1 MQKKKTMKPIR
12 TVALITK
19 SDLSRDPFLKEI
31 RKNKFKISETPDAI
45 LACGGDGT
53 LLAAVH
59 KYPSVP
65 VLFIRTTTPPH
76 TKPQEEVHSLAMFSK
91 KLRALRSCEYSLREY
106 PLIKGRVGGRN
117 VWAINDIV
125 IRNKHPTHAIRFI
138 VKTNFHSKQFPKH
151 VGDGIVVS
159 TPLGSTG
166 YFNSITRKHFS
177 QGLGV
182 AFNNTIRPEQPLLLS
197 SKSRIICK
205 ILRGNAT
212 LSADN
217 VRGVLSLK
225 ENDTVRISQSKK
237 FCRLIHL

>member
-1 MQKKKTMKPIR
+1 MKKTTMKPIR
-12 TVALITK
+12 CVALITK
-19 SDLSRDPFLKEI
+19 SDLSREPFLKEI
-31 RKNKFKISETPDAI
+31 RKCELRISATPDAV

-91 KLRALRSCEYSLREY
+91 KLRLLHSSEYDLREY
-106 PLIKGRVGGRN
+106 PLLKGSVRGRDI
-117 VWAINDIV
+117 WAINDIV
-125 IRNKHPTHAIRFI
+125 IRNKHPTHAIRFV
-138 VKTNFHSKQFPKH
+138 VKTTSPSKQIPRH
-151 VGDGIVVS
+151 IGDGIVVS

-166 YFNSITRKHFS
+166 YFNSITRRNFS

-182 AFNNTIRPEQPLLLS
+182 AFNNTIRPEQPLHLS
-197 SKSRIICK
+197 SNSRITCK

-217 VRGVLSLK
+217 VRGILFLN
-225 ENDTVRISQSKK
+225 ENDTVCIFQSKK
-237 FCRLIHL
+237 ICRLIQL